1 LNYEKS
7 VDPSLLGSALFST
20 DDIFPRLRAYRESLA
35 QQGLGGKPLYF
46 AKVDV
51 QACFDTI
58 PQERLMKMVKK
69 IISADCYQFARYS
82 RAKLSGGTIGSAKPS
97 WKFLTKATPGTAAFD
112 FGREVEQDTAEGR
125 TRTVYVNG
133 LNQRQESR
141 RSIIALLEEHIQ
153 SNLIKVGNRF
163 YRQKIGIPQGSIVSS
178 LLCSYFYAEL
188 EREVLGFV
196 GKNSILL
203 RLIDDF
209 LVISTDRR
217 VAEKFVSTMHAGVPR
232 YGVQVKAEKSRANF
246 DVEVE
251 GRKIVKL
258 NDDDFPFCG
267 NAINTVTL
275 DLSKDRERRRQGSK
289 LCLAMDRYVLS
300 ADTLAVSAD
309 SITVEYSNLPGQ
321 TFHRKTLK

>member
-1 LNYEKS
+1 
-7 VDPSLLGSALFST
+7 
-20 DDIFPRLRAYRESLA
+20 
-35 QQGLGGKPLYF
+35 
-46 AKVDV
+46 
-51 QACFDTI
+51 
-58 PQERLMKMVKK
+58 MKMVKK
-69 IISADCYQFARYS
+69 IITADHYQFARYS
-82 RAKLSGGTIGSAKPS
+82 RAKLSGETTGSAKPS
-97 WKFLTKATPGTAAFD
+97 WKFLTKATPGTTAFD

-141 RSIIALLEEHIQ
+141 RSIVALLEEHIQ

-196 GKNSILL
+196 GRNSILL

-217 VAEKFVSTMHAGVPR
+217 VAERFVSTMHAGVPR

-258 NDDDFPFCG
+258 NDDDFPYCG

-289 LCLAMDRYVLS
+289 LCLVMDWYVLS
-300 ADTLAVSAD
+300 ADNTRSLSGLDHCRVLESAGPDIPSQDAEVSPFPMVHV
-309 SITVEYSNLPGQ
+309 S
-321 TFHRKTLK
+321 